1 MESVNLTVNEGLSK
15 GKMRSI
21 RRKQFFSFFEGFF
34 DKHNKDSLKMKS
46 ANLSFTDEEKAVLL
60 KKYFKQYFNEKLD
73 LKKSAEEVKI
83 EEEGTLSTLL
93 NASQTPYYGKP
104 NLVAENHKDA
114 FLGRSDGILN
124 SFVLK
129 KQVKEMNEVI
139 KDRKTRKMRPAKI
152 LIQSQF
158 APIKKDDVEFDENR
172 S

>member
-93 NASQTPYYGKP
+93 NAS
-104 NLVAENHKDA
+104 
-114 FLGRSDGILN
+114 
-124 SFVLK
+124 
-129 KQVKEMNEVI
+129 
-139 KDRKTRKMRPAKI
+139 
-152 LIQSQF
+152 
-158 APIKKDDVEFDENR
+158 
-172 S
+172 